1 MSGVLPLPLAPFE
14 EFMLVDDRPGYRVTF
29 LVEQTFDGEI
39 DRDAFEIGVSEASQ
53 RHPLLCAF
61 VKRRWFG
68 GWKWISAG
76 DARPTIDWG
85 TLDQPINYPA
95 ETGIDLASEI
105 GVRFH
110 VRVGNGQSK
119 LVTQFHHSCCDG
131 MGAIQY
137 LSDLFAAYTRYL
149 YPNAEKHPEYQP
161 VKPTELLKRANL
173 QVHRDATMPWFRL
186 FLRTLAYAW
195 KYGIHAPMPLA
206 RATSNSKLNTPLAYP
221 GTLTRTLSPS
231 VQRSLRQVA
240 RRYDVTVNELLV
252 RELMLTLRDW
262 NQRHTT
268 VKANDQIS
276 VMVPTNL
283 RNLDHDHMP
292 AANVMGSV
300 AFQRSVTEMTDPD
313 KLLASIKEESQFYK
327 KWRYGA
333 AVLDGLKVLRWVP
346 GSLRM
351 ILNRNRSI
359 STAMLSCIGDP
370 SLAISAIFPVN
381 ADGNPI
387 LGNLVFADLNT
398 APPIRP
404 LSHASFTTWYY
415 SNKLRLGV
423 RCDSAVFT
431 QEAAQ
436 ELIDMYADR
445 VVAVAAK
452 AGERRD
458 ADRVAA

>member
-1 MSGVLPLPLAPFE
+1 MSGVLPLSLAPFE
-14 EFMLVDDRPGYRVTF
+14 EFMLVDDRPGYRMTF

-39 DRDAFEIGVSEASQ
+39 DRDAFEIGVTEASQ

-68 GWKWISAG
+68 GWNWISAG
-76 DARPTIDWG
+76 DTRPAIDWAAH
-85 TLDQPINYPA
+85 DQPVDYPA
-95 ETGIDLASEI
+95 ETGIDLAREV
-105 GVRFH
+105 GVRFYA
-110 VRVGNGQSK
+110 RVGNGQSR

-137 LSDLFAAYTRYL
+137 LSDLFAGYTRHL
-149 YPNAEKHPEYQP
+149 YPHAAKHPEYQP
-161 VKPTELLKRANL
+161 VKPTALLHRANL
-173 QVHRDATMPWFRL
+173 PVHRDATMPWFRL

-206 RATSNSKLNTPLAYP
+206 RAAENSESNTTLAYP
-221 GTLTRTLSPS
+221 GTLTRTLSPT
-231 VQRSLRQVA
+231 VQRSLRQAA

-268 VKANDQIS
+268 VKENDQIS
-276 VMVPTNL
+276 IMVPTNL
-283 RNLDHDHMP
+283 RNLDHDQMP

-300 AFQRSVTEMTDPD
+300 AFQRSLSEMADSD

-333 AVLDGLKVLRWVP
+333 AVLDGLKVLRWLP
-346 GSLRM
+346 GSLRL
-351 ILNRNRSI
+351 ILNRKRSI

-387 LGNLVFADLNT
+387 FGNLVFEDLNT

-404 LSHASFTTWYY
+404 LSHASFTTWHF

-423 RCDSAVFT
+423 RCDAEVFS
-431 QEAAQ
+431 QESAQ
-436 ELIDMYADR
+436 ELLDLFTER
-445 VVAVAAK
+445 VVALACADSEARTDKRQAA
-452 AGERRD
+452 
-458 ADRVAA
+458 